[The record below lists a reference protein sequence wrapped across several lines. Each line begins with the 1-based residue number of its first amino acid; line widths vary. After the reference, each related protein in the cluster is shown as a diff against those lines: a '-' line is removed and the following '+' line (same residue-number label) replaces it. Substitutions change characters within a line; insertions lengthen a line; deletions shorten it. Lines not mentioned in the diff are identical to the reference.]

1 MFLGIPHFKRS
12 LSGGHSIEYNIDE
25 LEECKMSQYKKAIF
39 AGGCFWCMV
48 KPFDQWDGVQQVISG
63 YTGGHV
69 ENPTYEQVKAGDT
82 GHYEA
87 VEISYNPEVI
97 SYSEILELYWRQID
111 PTDDGG
117 QFQDRGDSYR
127 AAIFYSDEEQQKE
140 AALSKEE
147 LAQSGR
153 FKKPIVTEILPAA
166 TFYPAEEYHQ
176 DFYKKNEQEYKED
189 RAKSG
194 RDEFIEK
201 TWD

>member
-1 MFLGIPHFKRS
+1 MA
-12 LSGGHSIEYNIDE
+12 E
-25 LEECKMSQYKKAIF
+25 YKKAIF

-87 VEISYNPEVI
+87 VEITYNPEII
-97 SYSEILELYWRQID
+97 SYPEILELYWHQID

-127 AAIFYSDEEQQKE
+127 SAIFYSDEAQQE
-140 AALSKEE
+140 AAELSKQK
-147 LAQSGR
+147 LAASGR
-153 FKKPIVTEILPAA
+153 FTKPIVTQILPAA

-194 RDEFIEK
+194 RDEFIEENWK
-201 TWD
+201 